1 MSDSAVTESSP
12 LVDVGIPTR
21 DRPEL
26 VKLAIESVLAQTLT
40 NWRLV
45 VSENGSRSRGDGG
58 DSQALSDRRE
68 NHARHH
74 PCRHRGAENWTRL
87 IEEGE
92 APYVALLHDDD
103 LWDPPFLERRVA
115 FLDEHPECGFVFSG
129 NREIDAEGS
138 TVRLAEFVLAE
149 GMYSPEQL
157 FPMLYEHN
165 VIGPPSIMVRRS
177 AYDGVGPYF
186 DPSFFPYWDYEMWL
200 RLAVK
205 FHAGYL
211 SVRDCSYRMHDVKMT
226 FTVRHFG
233 EAYLQTIDRAD
244 ELLLEYPN
252 LRVEP
257 RIRHRRRAAA
267 LLTSALDSFEAN
279 ERSAAVARLREAVRL
294 YPRIVLDPRFGA
306 SLIVFA
312 TGRRGARTLARARY
326 FVHHQGIRLHR
337 RFRPKA

>member
-1 MSDSAVTESSP
+1 MSDSAVTEPSP

-26 VKLAIESVLAQTLT
+26 VRLAIESVLAQTLT

-45 VSENGSRSRGDGG
+45 VSENGPGLEETAATVRPYLTDERITHVITRADIG
-58 DSQALSDRRE
+58 
-68 NHARHH
+68 
-74 PCRHRGAENWTRL
+74 GAENWTRL
-87 IEEGE
+87 IEEGG

-129 NREIDAEGS
+129 NREIDADGS
-138 TVRLAEFVLAE
+138 TIRLAEFVLPE
-149 GMYSPEQL
+149 GTYSPEQL
-157 FPMLYEHN
+157 FPILYEHN

-177 AYDGVGPYF
+177 AYEAVGPYF

-200 RLAVK
+200 RLAAK

-233 EAYLQTIDRAD
+233 EAYLQTIDRSD

-279 ERSAAVARLREAVRL
+279 ERSAAIARLREAVRL

-306 SLIVFA
+306 SLIVFV
-312 TGRRGARTLARARY
+312 TGRRGARSLARARY